1 MQVIVFLS
9 DIIESQFTMLH
20 GEAVITQSGEPGV
33 WAVGGGGL
41 QGWADWDMSR
51 MAPYVGTGGRKS
63 FIYSVLEAVFTFF
76 HFIIF

>member
-1 MQVIVFLS
+1 MERSPCLVVTHTCGSELRSLMQVIVFLS

-41 QGWADWDMSR
+41 QG
-51 MAPYVGTGGRKS
+51 
-63 FIYSVLEAVFTFF
+63 
-76 HFIIF
+76 